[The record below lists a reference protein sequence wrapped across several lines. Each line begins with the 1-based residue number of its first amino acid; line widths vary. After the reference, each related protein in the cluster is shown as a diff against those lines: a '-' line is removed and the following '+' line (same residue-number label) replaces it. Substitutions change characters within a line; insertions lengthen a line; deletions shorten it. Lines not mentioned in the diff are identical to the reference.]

1 MCVFLQNSYVKTQF
15 PKVMILKGGA
25 FERLL
30 SPESRALMSD
40 IDALIKGTP
49 DSSLG
54 ASVVGARKQ
63 ALTS

>member
-1 MCVFLQNSYVKTQF
+1 
-15 PKVMILKGGA
+15 MILKGGA